1 MTAFGISAGSGSL
14 HMHILSGDP
23 LFDRAILMSGS
34 APTMG
39 PMLLKTLERSWTKLC
54 KNSDLLDE
62 EKWEKKLEKL
72 RSLTPHELMQNCGPS
87 ALFAP
92 VVDGKLLPTSW
103 KLGDSHPSSR
113 CKEIITGTTRV
124 EAIMFDRIAQ
134 QLPQPLFHKLV
145 LGAFKNAS
153 DAELFCKY
161 FGFTLSEEQPFET
174 YRDAFRFFFTV
185 VIFHFPS
192 LRLAETFGGK
202 AYLYHFE
209 EPSPYEGPT
218 FGLPVHGQ
226 CAVFVYNNDR
236 KFWPESARRVS
247 LEMMKKWT
255 GFAYGE
261 TPWEVYAAEKR
272 FMRLGPEGEC
282 SLRSFEDDETRN
294 YGYLNWL
301 REHVDEALGL
311 LFSFSS

>member
-1 MTAFGISAGSGSL
+1 
-14 HMHILSGDP
+14 
-23 LFDRAILMSGS
+23 
-34 APTMG
+34 MG
-39 PMLLKTLERSWTKLC
+39 PMPLKTLERSWTKLY

-62 EKWEKKLEKL
+62 EKPEKKLEIL
-72 RSLTPHELMQNCGPS
+72 RSMTPDELMQNCGPS

-92 VVDGKLLPTSW
+92 VADGKLLPTTW
-103 KLGDSHPSSR
+103 KLGNSHPSSS
-113 CKEIITGTTRV
+113 CKEFITGTARV
-124 EAIMFDRIAQ
+124 EAIMFDRIVQ

-161 FGFTLSEEQPFET
+161 FGFTPSEEQPFEA
-174 YRDAFRFFFTV
+174 YRDAFRFFLTV

-192 LRLAETFGGK
+192 LRIAETFGGK

-236 KFWPESARRVS
+236 KFWPESGQRVS

-255 GFAYGE
+255 GFAYGKE
-261 TPWEVYAAEKR
+261 LWELYAAEKR

-282 SLRSFEDDETRN
+282 SLRSFEDDETGN

>member
-1 MTAFGISAGSGSL
+1 
-14 HMHILSGDP
+14 MHILSGDP

-39 PMLLKTLERSWTKLC
+39 PTPLKAVERSWTKLC
-54 KNSDLLDE
+54 KNSSLLGD
-62 EKWEKKLEKL
+62 EKWETKLEKL
-72 RSLTPHELMQNCGPS
+72 RLLKPEELMQNCGPG
-87 ALFAP
+87 AFFAP
-92 VVDGKLLPTSW
+92 VADGKLFPYSW
-103 KLGDSHPSSR
+103 KLGDPHPSSR
-113 CKEIITGTTRV
+113 CKEVITGTTRV
-124 EAIMFDRIAQ
+124 EAIMFDRIVQ
-134 QLPQPLFHKLV
+134 QLPQSLFHKLV
-145 LGAFKNAS
+145 LNAFKSAS
-153 DAELFCKY
+153 DADLFCKY
-161 FGFTLSEEQPFET
+161 FGFTPSEEQPFEA
-174 YRDAFRFFFTV
+174 YRDAFRLFLTV

-192 LRLAETFGGK
+192 LRLAETFGQK

-209 EPSPYEGPT
+209 EPSPYDGPT

-236 KFWPESARRVS
+236 KFWPESAQRVS

-261 TPWEVYAAEKR
+261 TPWEVYTAEKR

-301 REHVDEALGL
+301 REHFDEALGL
-311 LFSFSS
+311 LFSFST